1 MNNISDKLVLTII
14 LFTILGFMGYNS
26 YKTQEMVAE
35 NRSMLMDGFQHVA
48 EVQMM
53 MDSFV
58 QLAPDEMES
67 IARRISK
74 EEGLK
79 LFKQFA
85 ENLNKTQEIKEE

>member
-1 MNNISDKLVLTII
+1 MNRQVTILAII
-14 LFTILGFMGYNS
+14 LFTILGFMVYNS

>member
-1 MNNISDKLVLTII
+1 MNRQVTILAII
-14 LFTILGFMGYNS
+14 LFTILVFMGYNS

>member
-1 MNNISDKLVLTII
+1 MNRQVTILAII

-85 ENLNKTQEIKEE
+85 

>member
-1 MNNISDKLVLTII
+1 MNRQVTILAII

-53 MDSFV
+53 MDIFV

>member
-1 MNNISDKLVLTII
+1 MNRPVTILAII
-14 LFTILGFMGYNS
+14 LFTILGFMGYSS
-26 YKTQEMVAE
+26 YRTQEMVAE
-35 NRSMLMDGFQHVA
+35 NRSMLMDGFQHLA
-48 EVQMM
+48 EVEMM
-53 MDSFV
+53 VDGFI

-79 LFKQFA
+79 LFQQFA

>member
-1 MNNISDKLVLTII
+1 MNRQVTILAII

>member
-1 MNNISDKLVLTII
+1 MNRQVAILSII

-35 NRSMLMDGFQHVA
+35 NRSMLMDGFLHVA
-48 EVQMM
+48 ELQLM

>member
-1 MNNISDKLVLTII
+1 MNRQVTILAII

-35 NRSMLMDGFQHVA
+35 NRSMLKDGFQHVE

>member
-1 MNNISDKLVLTII
+1 MNRQVAILSII

-48 EVQMM
+48 ELQMM

>member
-1 MNNISDKLVLTII
+1 MNRQVTILAII

-58 QLAPDEMES
+58 QLAPEEMES

>member
-1 MNNISDKLVLTII
+1 MNRQVTILAII

-58 QLAPDEMES
+58 QLATDEMES

>member
-1 MNNISDKLVLTII
+1 MNRQVTILAII

-26 YKTQEMVAE
+26 YKTQEMGAE

>member
-1 MNNISDKLVLTII
+1 MNRQVTILAII

-58 QLAPDEMES
+58 ELAPDEMES

>member
-1 MNNISDKLVLTII
+1 
-14 LFTILGFMGYNS
+14 
-26 YKTQEMVAE
+26 
-35 NRSMLMDGFQHVA
+35 MLMDGFQHVA